1 MVRHTYLKKIT
12 YLLRSRDRDR
22 FPRDL
27 ELSLDFLD
35 FSYDLDRDRFLC
47 RSPDLDLF
55 RDLDLD
61 LPKFGIMKKKFYAYK
76 VAYNFLKPS
85 VQCCFY
91 LSVLRYLTTYRNC
104 Y

>member
-61 LPKFGIMKKKFYAYK
+61 LPKFGIMKKK
-76 VAYNFLKPS
+76 NSSLIS
-85 VQCCFY
+85 G
-91 LSVLRYLTTYRNC
+91 L
-104 Y
+104 